1 MSEQDEARSSR
12 DSTRNTLLVA
22 IGVSLVCS
30 ILVSSAAIVL
40 RPTQTAN
47 ETLFRHRIVL
57 QVAGLYEEGVSID
70 EQFEAIETRMVDL
83 STGEYVD
90 IDPAT
95 FDPEHAANDPEMGV
109 EIPDDEDIARLK
121 RRERYAPV
129 YLVSEGGQ
137 IKQVI
142 LPIRGKG
149 LWSTLYGYLAVE
161 PDGETV
167 RDIKFYEHAETPGLG
182 DQIDRPAWQ
191 AQWQGMQL
199 YDADGNPQIEI
210 VLGQAPA
217 DSDYQVDGLSGAT
230 MTAKGV
236 QNLVRYWTG
245 ADGFKAYLARLG
257 NEASNNG

>member
-1 MSEQDEARSSR
+1 MSDQDETRSSR
-12 DSTRNTLLVA
+12 DSTRNTLIVA

-40 RPTQTAN
+40 RPTQKEN

-95 FDPEHAANDPEMGV
+95 FNAEHAANDPETGV
-109 EIPDDEDIARLK
+109 DIPEDEDIARLK
-121 RRERYAPV
+121 RRAKYAPV
-129 YLVSEGGQ
+129 YLVAEGGQ
-137 IKQVI
+137 LKQVI

-191 AQWQGMQL
+191 SQWQGKQL
-199 YDADGNPQIEI
+199 FDADGNPQIEI